1 MGGACGQNKQREHEG
16 ETYIFRAMAAICN
29 FIYTQW
35 LTRVLAAGRQQVH
48 ESTTNPVTPI

>member
-48 ESTTNPVTPI
+48 ESTSNPVTPI